1 MFADNIHRTELLVLL
16 LLMLAAALTT
26 MARRFQTPYPIVLVI
41 AGLILSFVPGLPKV
55 TLSSDVVLLI
65 LLPPLLFAAATNTAW
80 RDFRFHLVSILML
93 AFGLVGFTVLG
104 VSVAAEWLL
113 PGFDWRIGLALG
125 AVVSTTDAIAA
136 TSIASR
142 MGLPQRI
149 IDVLEG
155 ESLVNDASGLLA
167 LEFAIALVTTGERP
181 TLMAGILQLLLLL
194 GGGIVVGLVVA
205 WVAHFAQKRIIDPP
219 IEITIS
225 LVVPYIAY
233 LLSEQLHV
241 SGALAVVVC
250 GLYMGRKNSELYT
263 TRARLEGMGV
273 WNTLDFVLNGT
284 VFIMI
289 GLQMRSILSDIH
301 TMSHRTLIL
310 DAVIVSL
317 VVIGLRLLW
326 AYPGAT
332 TAFLIRK
339 YLLHQKV
346 VRPTIK
352 SSFIVGW
359 TGMRGVIALAA
370 ALSLPL
376 QLDNG
381 DPFPQRS
388 LIIFLTYSV
397 ILATLV
403 VQGLTLPPIIRALG
417 LSEEKNLSQEEE
429 RARHMMLT
437 AAIEHLDKLE
447 RKDAEQQSAWDDI
460 ARHYQQRLSR
470 IAQKIDGKRTDASNA
485 LTRELQH
492 SRLLSRELR
501 KVERETLQHMHEDEQ
516 INDAVLRKLER
527 ELDLLDARSSSHA

>member
-1 MFADNIHRTELLVLL
+1 M
-16 LLMLAAALTT
+16 
-26 MARRFQTPYPIVLVI
+26 
-41 AGLILSFVPGLPKV
+41 
-55 TLSSDVVLLI
+55 
-65 LLPPLLFAAATNTAW
+65 
-80 RDFRFHLVSILML
+80 
-93 AFGLVGFTVLG
+93 LG